1 MTHNYIFPKLPLEI
15 AIAIEFSYHYDDRR
29 LDSRYLPLAPL
40 SILVDNKRT
49 SVFCAIAM
57 FGSIPLSLVL
67 INLGGLL
74 ALIGFFAYAIQDAT
88 FNLIG
93 FFYGV
98 PLLLGGLALKSAE
111 LEPVPF
117 ESVTPANLIKLRAAQ
132 ATPTL
137 NQIRK
142 DVTRYRYGQ
151 EAHLDVA
158 LEKLGLAPSDDDR
171 PILTSLQESE
181 IGGAYAL
188 TLKFYS
194 PFMSLD
200 VWQEK
205 QAKITR
211 FFGPGIN
218 VQIEPGDDR
227 EEIKLTL
234 IVDRAQAP
242 VTSPV

>member
-1 MTHNYIFPKLPLEI
+1 
-15 AIAIEFSYHYDDRR
+15 
-29 LDSRYLPLAPL
+29 
-40 SILVDNKRT
+40 LVDNKKT
-49 SVFCAIAM
+49 SVFHARDM
-57 FGSIPLSLVL
+57 FGQIPLSLVL
-67 INLGGLL
+67 INVGGLL
-74 ALIGFFAYAIQDAT
+74 ALVGFFSYAIDNPT

-117 ESVTPANLIKLRAAQ
+117 TQVTPANLVKLREEQ

-151 EAHLDVA
+151 EAHLDLA

-171 PILTSLQESE
+171 PVLKGLQESE
-181 IGGAYAL
+181 IDGAYAL

-194 PFMSLD
+194 PFMALD
-200 VWQEK
+200 VWEEK
-205 QAKITR
+205 REKIAR
-211 FFGPGIN
+211 FFGPGIDAKIAPDSDN
-218 VQIEPGDDR
+218 
-227 EEIKLTL
+227 EEINVTL
-234 IVDRAQAP
+234 IVDRTP
-242 VTSPV
+242 DRVTSPV

>member
-1 MTHNYIFPKLPLEI
+1 MF
-15 AIAIEFSYHYDDRR
+15 R
-29 LDSRYLPLAPL
+29 L
-40 SILVDNKRT
+40 
-49 SVFCAIAM
+49 
-57 FGSIPLSLVL
+57 IPLSLVL

-74 ALIGFFAYAIQDAT
+74 TLVGFFAYAIDDPT

-93 FFYGV
+93 FFYGI

-117 ESVTPANLIKLRAAQ
+117 TELTSASVLKLRDRE
-132 ATPTL
+132 ATDTL

-151 EAHLDVA
+151 EAHLDIA

-171 PILTSLQESE
+171 PVLTGIKESE

-188 TLKFYS
+188 TLDFYS
-194 PFMSLD
+194 PFMKID

-205 QAKITR
+205 CEKITK
-211 FFGPGIN
+211 FFGPGVTAQIDYDDDTEKIN
-218 VQIEPGDDR
+218 
-227 EEIKLTL
+227 LTL
-234 IVDRAQAP
+234 IVDRASVP
-242 VTSPV
+242 VTSPA

>member
-1 MTHNYIFPKLPLEI
+1 
-15 AIAIEFSYHYDDRR
+15 
-29 LDSRYLPLAPL
+29 
-40 SILVDNKRT
+40 LVDNKKT
-49 SVFCAIAM
+49 SVFHVRDM
-57 FGSIPLSLVL
+57 FGQIPLSLVL
-67 INLGGLL
+67 INVGGLL
-74 ALIGFFAYAIQDAT
+74 ALIGFFAYAIDNPT

-117 ESVTPANLIKLRAAQ
+117 TQFTSANLVKLREEQ

-151 EAHLDVA
+151 EAHLDLA

-171 PILTSLQESE
+171 PVLKGLQESE
-181 IGGAYAL
+181 IDGAYAL

-194 PFMSLD
+194 PFMTLD
-200 VWQEK
+200 VWEEK
-205 QAKITR
+205 REKIAR
-211 FFGPGIN
+211 FFGPGIDAKIAPDSDN
-218 VQIEPGDDR
+218 
-227 EEIKLTL
+227 EEINVTL
-234 IVDRAQAP
+234 IVDRATER

>member
-1 MTHNYIFPKLPLEI
+1 
-15 AIAIEFSYHYDDRR
+15 
-29 LDSRYLPLAPL
+29 
-40 SILVDNKRT
+40 LVDNKKT
-49 SVFCAIAM
+49 YVFFAIAM
-57 FGSIPLSLVL
+57 FGTIPLSLIL

-74 ALIGFFAYAIQDAT
+74 VLIGFFAYAIQDAT

-117 ESVTPANLIKLRAAQ
+117 DSVTPGNLIKVREAQ

-137 NQIRK
+137 HQIRK

-171 PILTSLQESE
+171 PILKSLQESE

-205 QAKITR
+205 QEKITR
-211 FFGPGIN
+211 FFGPGVN
-218 VQIEPGDDR
+218 AKIEPDEDL
-227 EEIKLTL
+227 EQINLTL
-234 IVDRAQAP
+234 IVDRAQEP

>member
-1 MTHNYIFPKLPLEI
+1 MF
-15 AIAIEFSYHYDDRR
+15 R
-29 LDSRYLPLAPL
+29 L
-40 SILVDNKRT
+40 
-49 SVFCAIAM
+49 
-57 FGSIPLSLVL
+57 IPLSLVL

-74 ALIGFFAYAIQDAT
+74 TLIGFFAYAIQDAT
-88 FNLIG
+88 FNLVG
-93 FFYGV
+93 FFYGI

-117 ESVTPANLIKLRAAQ
+117 TELTSASIIKLRDRS
-132 ATPTL
+132 ATDTL

-151 EAHLDVA
+151 EAHLDIA

-171 PILTSLQESE
+171 PVLTGIKESE

-188 TLKFYS
+188 TLDFYS
-194 PFMSLD
+194 PFMKID

-205 QAKITR
+205 NDKITK
-211 FFGPGIN
+211 FFGPGVTAHIDY
-218 VQIEPGDDR
+218 DDAT
-227 EEIKLTL
+227 EEINLTL
-234 IVDRAQAP
+234 IVDKAPVP

>member
-1 MTHNYIFPKLPLEI
+1 ML
-15 AIAIEFSYHYDDRR
+15 R
-29 LDSRYLPLAPL
+29 L
-40 SILVDNKRT
+40 
-49 SVFCAIAM
+49 
-57 FGSIPLSLVL
+57 IPLSLVL

-93 FFYGV
+93 FFYGI

-117 ESVTPANLIKLRAAQ
+117 DRLTPANLIKLRDQQ

-142 DVTRYRYGQ
+142 DVTRFRYGQ

-171 PILTSLQESE
+171 PILKSLQESE

-188 TLKFYS
+188 TLNFYS
-194 PFMSLD
+194 PFMSLA

-205 QAKITR
+205 QEKITK
-211 FFGPGIN
+211 FFGPGIHAK
-218 VQIEPGDDR
+218 IEPDDDN
-227 EEIKLTL
+227 EEINVTL
-234 IVDRAQAP
+234 IVDLAKDQER

>member
-1 MTHNYIFPKLPLEI
+1 MQHSIL
-15 AIAIEFSYHYDDRR
+15 
-29 LDSRYLPLAPL
+29 RYRHLAPL
-40 SILVDNKRT
+40 SILVDNKKT
-49 SVFCAIAM
+49 SISRAIAM
-57 FGSIPLSLVL
+57 LRLIPLSLVL

-93 FFYGV
+93 FFYGI

-117 ESVTPANLIKLRAAQ
+117 ERLTPSNLIKLREAQ

-142 DVTRYRYGQ
+142 DVTRFRYGQ

-171 PILTSLQESE
+171 PILKSLEESE

-194 PFMSLD
+194 PFMSLA

-205 QAKITR
+205 QEKITK
-211 FFGPGIN
+211 FFGPG
-218 VQIEPGDDR
+218 VKTTIEPGDDK
-227 EEIKLTL
+227 EEVNLTL
-234 IVDRAQAP
+234 IVDLAKER
-242 VTSPV
+242 VTSPA

>member
-1 MTHNYIFPKLPLEI
+1 
-15 AIAIEFSYHYDDRR
+15 
-29 LDSRYLPLAPL
+29 
-40 SILVDNKRT
+40 LVDNENT
-49 SVFCAIAM
+49 SVFWAIAM
-57 FGSIPLSLVL
+57 LRLIPLSLVL

-93 FFYGV
+93 FFYGI

-117 ESVTPANLIKLRAAQ
+117 DRLTPANLIKLREAQ

-142 DVTRYRYGQ
+142 DVTRFRYGQ

-171 PILTSLQESE
+171 PILKSLQESE

-188 TLKFYS
+188 TLNFYS
-194 PFMSLD
+194 PFMSLA

-205 QAKITR
+205 QEKITK
-211 FFGPGIN
+211 FFGPG
-218 VQIEPGDDR
+218 VKTTIEPGDEK
-227 EEIKLTL
+227 EEVSLTL
-234 IVDRAQAP
+234 IVDLAKER